1 MENVTLEQ
9 INKNIILLGVELER
23 IARIVEEQSLELED
37 DLEFEISESRKKKK
51 FISHEEMIKE
61 FDR

>member
-23 IARIVEEQSLELED
+23 IARIVEEQSLDLED